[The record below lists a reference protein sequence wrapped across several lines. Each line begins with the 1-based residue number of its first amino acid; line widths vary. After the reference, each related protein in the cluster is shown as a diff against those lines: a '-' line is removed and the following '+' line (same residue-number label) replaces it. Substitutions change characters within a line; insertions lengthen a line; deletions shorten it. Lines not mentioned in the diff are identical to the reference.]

1 MVTMYAETMG
11 IPYAE
16 AERRL
21 MLQAE
26 MDLLESKIIAG
37 EPLYAGSWMEH
48 QPEFGLVV
56 GFAAL
61 DGETLIQKYLL
72 GIPWAEL
79 VHIKQMPYTIAELI
93 TWTTDHRRRMIGNT
107 DP

>member
-56 GFAAL
+56 GFAAP
-61 DGETLIQKYLL
+61 DGETLIQKYLV